1 MPCNN
6 PCTLFFGPL
15 HLHLLVWSELGWFG
29 IFDQREILKCNGHM
43 PSVSCPKWPLI
54 RWNFSN
60 ENMYDA
66 NSNKPWNI
74 IHNLPCNNPYRLF
87 FRPLSLLLLVWS
99 ILGWFGLSDQWEI
112 LKCNGHGPSV
122 LCMKRPLEGNL
133 LVWSELKWF
142 GLFDQWET
150 LKCNGHM
157 PSVLCTNWPF
167 IRWNF
172 SNKNRYDANSNKPW
186 NIVHNLP
193 CNNPYRL
200 FFGPLGLLPFWC
212 EVNLDGSAFPT
223 NERSSNAT
231 VTGLQSCVWSDP

>member
-1 MPCNN
+1 MYTFLWALRPSPFGVKWTWMVRPFRPERDLQMQWSQAFTLVYEVTLMWGFSNGSRYDANSNKPWTIIHNMPCNN

-43 PSVSCPKWPLI
+43 PSVSCTKWPLV

-60 ENMYDA
+60 ENRFDA
-66 NSNKPWNI
+66 NSN
-74 IHNLPCNNPYRLF
+74 R
-87 FRPLSLLLLVWS
+87 
-99 ILGWFGLSDQWEI
+99 
-112 LKCNGHGPSV
+112 
-122 LCMKRPLEGNL
+122 
-133 LVWSELKWF
+133 
-142 GLFDQWET
+142 
-150 LKCNGHM
+150 
-157 PSVLCTNWPF
+157 
-167 IRWNF
+167 
-172 SNKNRYDANSNKPW
+172 PW

-231 VTGLQSCVWSDP
+231 VTGLQSCVWSDPWDWGVVSSNPMASMRQVV